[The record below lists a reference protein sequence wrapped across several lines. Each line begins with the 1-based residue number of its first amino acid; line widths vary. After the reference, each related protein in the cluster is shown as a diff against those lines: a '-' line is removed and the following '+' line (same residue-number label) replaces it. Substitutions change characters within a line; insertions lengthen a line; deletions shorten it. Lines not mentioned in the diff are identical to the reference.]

1 MESAAYMETAVNAL
15 EKGFVFTV
23 IVSDDNSTMRA
34 HLKHPHV
41 RDKKGK
47 LPLHIYSPEFFADPS
62 HRKKLPRSIF
72 MLLRAL
78 QFCLPGSQMIMQRE

>member
-1 MESAAYMETAVNAL
+1 MEAATYLKMAVNAP
-15 EKGFVFTV
+15 KHGFLIAV
-23 IVSDDNSTMRA
+23 IVTDDNSTMRA

-62 HRKKLPRSIF
+62 HRKKFPRSIF

-78 QFCLPGSQMIMQRE
+78 QFCLPGSQMILRRE